1 MTARNY
7 RREILAAHKA
17 GDMDT
22 LLDIALELAAMSDA
36 AKEIER
42 RDIARKFAQAERTR
56 ASRERSVTL
65 RNVTSRDVTRQE
77 SELTNKTTTRS
88 KASSRT
94 TEPPLPGVSWVTR
107 LHGVWTSL
115 AGAVQA
121 GQVGKQLKALVDS
134 RGEPAVERGM
144 RLYITTRQG
153 RGEPC
158 NFGWFANDAV
168 QWIDKAGKLDV
179 VDGEMTPEL
188 ELLTRPNG
196 AKSA

>member
-1 MTARNY
+1 M
-7 RREILAAHKA
+7 AAAKA

-22 LLDIALELAAMSDA
+22 LTDIALELAAMIDT

-42 RDIARKFAQAERTR
+42 RDIARKFAQAQRTR
-56 ASRERSVTL
+56 ECRERQAVTL
-65 RNVTSRDVTRQE
+65 QSVTSRDVTRQE

-94 TEPPLPGVSWVTR
+94 AEASLPGVSWVTR